1 MLSQTIDRLQD
12 AAGAF
17 WRFLTV
23 PARPEGPGMASWPRL
38 DALDG
43 GAGAQDEPHDRPA
56 WPDYGPPTTR
66 LDALAACRA
75 ADYFDDWRHLS
86 PDVREQLRDAV
97 RDWLP
102 QIDAL
107 DPLRQPLPGEGLGHR
122 LGDATADRPE
132 NPGAAPETAP
142 QTAESASAIAPDPLP
157 SARQW
162 RQDDATRLVALMHSR
177 GTANADEWPNLT
189 ADAPDKAPAP
199 TPPDERQAGTGAQHA
214 QIAPHA
220 EAYCPAC
227 DAWHVQEACPR
238 CGKRPI
244 DPFPVTVNRHAMP
257 EPPTDAARMARDTV
271 ARLAD
276 RWHERQ
282 KIAGDDLITALVAL
296 ADAAGPSPTRPAPAR
311 RDARGRFT
319 PPG

>member
-12 AAGAF
+12 AAAAF

-23 PARPEGPGMASWPRL
+23 PARLEGPGMAAWPRL
-38 DALDG
+38 DALDD
-43 GAGAQDEPHDRPA
+43 GAGRQDEPHDRPA
-56 WPDYGPPTTR
+56 PPDYGPPTTR

-75 ADYFDDWRHLS
+75 ADYFEDWRHLG
-86 PDVREQLRDAV
+86 PDVREHLRDAV

-107 DPLRQPLPGEGLGHR
+107 DPLRHPLPGEGLGHR
-122 LGDATADRPE
+122 LGHATTDQPE
-132 NPGAAPETAP
+132 SPGAAP
-142 QTAESASAIAPDPLP
+142 QTAESASAIAPEPLP

-162 RQDDATRLVALMHSR
+162 RQDDAARLACLMNDH

-189 ADAPDKAPAP
+189 TDAPDKAPAP
-199 TPPDERQAGTGAQHA
+199 TPPDERQTGTGAQHA
-214 QIAPHA
+214 QTAPHA

-227 DAWHVQEACPR
+227 DAWHVQEAYPR

-244 DPFPVTVNRHAMP
+244 DPFPVTVNPHAKPESRPSAAMRARHAI
-257 EPPTDAARMARDTV
+257 AA
-271 ARLAD
+271 LAD

-282 KIAGDDLITALVAL
+282 AIAGHDLIAALQHIAAAL
-296 ADAAGPSPTRPAPAR
+296 PRDADAAPAPR
-311 RDARGRFT
+311 RDAKGRFT
-319 PPG
+319 HPD